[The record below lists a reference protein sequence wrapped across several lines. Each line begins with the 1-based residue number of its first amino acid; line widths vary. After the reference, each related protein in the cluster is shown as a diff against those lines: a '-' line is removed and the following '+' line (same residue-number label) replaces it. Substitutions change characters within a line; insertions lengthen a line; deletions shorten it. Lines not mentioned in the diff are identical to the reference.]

1 MVFEAKLYKELR
13 LQENLEY
20 VTQKVLSGGKLESIE
35 EALEF
40 PRFINLKT
48 TNNCTARCV
57 MCGIEEWRKNI
68 QSPYMHDA
76 LFFKI
81 ADEIL
86 QNQQNVQKVALFAGN
101 EPMLDKNLA
110 QRISYLSKPNSAG
123 GGGNYSPYS
132 QWLRSA

>member
-1 MVFEAKLYKELR
+1 M
-13 LQENLEY
+13 QENLEY
-20 VTQKVLSGGKLESIE
+20 VTQKVLSGGKLERLE

-40 PRFINLKT
+40 PRFINLET

-68 QSPYMHDA
+68 QSPYMHDT

-86 QNQQNVQKVALFAGN
+86 QNQQNVQKVALFVGN

-110 QRISYLSKPNSAG
+110 QRISYLSKPSSAG
-123 GGGNYSPYS
+123 GGGIILSRNKE
-132 QWLRSA
+132 